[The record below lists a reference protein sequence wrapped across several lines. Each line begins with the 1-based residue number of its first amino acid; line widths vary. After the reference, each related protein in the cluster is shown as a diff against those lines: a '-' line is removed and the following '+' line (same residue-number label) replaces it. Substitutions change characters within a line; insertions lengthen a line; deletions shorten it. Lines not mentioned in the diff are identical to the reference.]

1 MAPDDFGSE
10 QSSLGCV
17 HQLALDKIKI
27 DRGVIRKRA
36 FHRSSGRRNVTT
48 LSPIISPN

>member
-10 QSSLGCV
+10 QSSLSCV
-17 HQLALDKIKI
+17 HQLSLDKIKI
-27 DRGVIRKRA
+27 DRGVIRKTA
-36 FHRSSGRRNVTT
+36 FHRSGRRNVTT